1 MRALQIKLWRNL
13 WTLKG
18 QGAAIAAVI
27 AIGVAMFVMSFTTV
41 DALRLSQASV
51 YQNQRFAHVFVSLK
65 RAPEFV
71 AERLLELS
79 GVATLETRVQA
90 PVNIQMEDFDQ
101 PITGLVLSIPDRKST
116 RLNSS
121 HVAISYAVFCL

>member
-1 MRALQIKLWRNL
+1 
-13 WTLKG
+13 
-18 QGAAIAAVI
+18 
-27 AIGVAMFVMSFTTV
+27 MFEMSFTTV
-41 DALRLSQASV
+41 DALRLSQAIV

-101 PITGLVLSIPDRKST
+101 PITGLVLSIPDGQQPQLNRLFLRSGQLPDAQRSDQDRKST
-116 RLNSS
+116 RL
-121 HVAISYAVFCL
+121 